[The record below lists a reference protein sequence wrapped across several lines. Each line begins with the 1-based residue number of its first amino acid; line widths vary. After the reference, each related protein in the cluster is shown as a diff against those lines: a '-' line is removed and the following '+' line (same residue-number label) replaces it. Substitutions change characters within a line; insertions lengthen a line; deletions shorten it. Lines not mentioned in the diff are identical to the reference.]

1 MASAITPHIERPRQP
16 AADILASVSITHAKR
31 SAGQTVTSRG
41 PPVEPHPYRDF
52 EHAGWQGAATR
63 YPDSFAHATAAYVE
77 ALLDAAGAQ
86 PGAAVLDVACGPGI
100 ATAAALRRGC
110 TAVGVDFSPAML
122 AVARERLPAATF
134 HEGDAEALPLPSA
147 SVDAVISNF
156 GLHHFPRPVRA
167 LREALRVL
175 RSGGRLA
182 VTVWPVPAL
191 NPAWQL
197 VIDAVSRHGDAAP
210 VLPTPPEGALN
221 RPEDCVR
228 LLVAAGAPEDQVSAR
243 VVEAARRVDAADGL
257 LDAFAAGTVRMAA
270 LLAAQSPAALA
281 AILDAMQ
288 RFKTDDGFRV
298 PTAAVLVSG
307 ACDSDRQP

>member
-1 MASAITPHIERPRQP
+1 M
-16 AADILASVSITHAKR
+16 
-31 SAGQTVTSRG
+31 TSHG

-52 EHAGWQGAATR
+52 EHAGWQGAAHR
-63 YPDSFAHATAAYVE
+63 YPGSFAHATAPYAE
-77 ALLDAAGAQ
+77 ALLDAVGAR
-86 PGAAVLDVACGPGI
+86 PGATVLDVACGPGI
-100 ATAAALRRGC
+100 ATAAALQRGC
-110 TAVGVDFSPAML
+110 TAVGVDFSAAML

-134 HEGDAEALPLPSA
+134 QEGDAEALPLPSA

-175 RSGGRLA
+175 RPGGRLA
-182 VTVWPVPAL
+182 VTVWPAPAL

-228 LLVAAGAPEDQVSAR
+228 LLVAAGAPEDQVSMH
-243 VVEAARRVDAADGL
+243 VVEAAWRVNAADGV
-257 LDAFAAGTVRMAA
+257 LDAFAAGTVRMAGI
-270 LLAAQSPAALA
+270 LCAQSPAARDAIRA
-281 AILDAMQ
+281 AIVDAMQ
-288 RFKTDDGFRV
+288 RFKIDGGFRV

-307 ACDSDRQP
+307 ARDSGRQP